1 MVKPPHRTTIY
12 QPVRIQLQLPM
23 QTDAQQPVHTVT
35 QPTLLVATCSGT
47 NVTCKGASTGSAA
60 VVASG
65 GTAPYTYLW
74 SNGKT
79 TSANNTLAAGHTQ
92 QQ

>member
-1 MVKPPHRTTIY
+1 M
-12 QPVRIQLQLPM
+12 
-23 QTDAQQPVHTVT
+23 
-35 QPTLLVATCSGT
+35 VATCSGT

-74 SNGKT
+74 SNGKPQHRT
-79 TSANNTLAAGHTQ
+79 TAYRQARTQ
-92 QQ
+92 RQ